1 MTSSSLKSFVS
12 KMFEESLRASEF
24 MSKIIDNVG
33 EMAVEIKK
41 VADLLL
47 KTNERL
53 NQHERV
59 ILTLL
64 NLHNERER
72 KEKEKE
78 KNVDYTNVKSA
89 EKPPKPN

>member
-1 MTSSSLKSFVS
+1 MTSSSLKSFVG
-12 KMFEESLRASEF
+12 KMFEESLQASEF

-33 EMAVEIKK
+33 KMAVETKK
-41 VADLLL
+41 MADLLL
-47 KTNERL
+47 KVNERL

-64 NLHNERER
+64 DLHNERER
-72 KEKEKE
+72 KEKEK
-78 KNVDYTNVKSA
+78 NVDYTSVKSA